1 MHALDL
7 GYSPPGLMRKKKST
21 NHVRTGAAAIA
32 GLVLL
37 LIGYKVVRPS
47 GSVPAKDAR
56 MPSLTVDPNIA
67 AGKAQMPVAA
77 QQQVIQPLPVKEQHH
92 LEGMPHRTRH
102 GRRSLSV
109 EEEASGG

>member
-37 LIGYKVVRPS
+37 IVCYKVVRRSP
-47 GSVPAKDAR
+47 VPTKDAR

-67 AGKAQMPVAA
+67 AGKPQIPAA
-77 QQQVIQPLPVKEQHH
+77 TQQQIMQPQSIKEQHH
-92 LEGMPHRTRH
+92 HEGMPHRTRH
-102 GRRSLSV
+102 GRRSLST